1 MKFKPQLL
9 LFLFSLM
16 LAPYFYGQSS
26 EKYNSEYANFYRA
39 EELFEKEQYNS
50 AREVFTAFINDF
62 QDKNDPQYIKAR
74 YYQGLSALHL
84 YNNDAIK
91 LLQEFNNDYPENIY
105 KNSIYFKIGQYFY
118 QRKKYNDAREWLDKT
133 DRTEIDTSL
142 VAEYYFK
149 LGYSNFQLGE
159 FSEARNSFHEIKDG
173 NSTYAAP
180 ALYYYSHIAYQNKTY
195 QVALEGFLELMEDPT
210 FKNEVPYYITQIYYL
225 LGDYEKVTEFAPI
238 SEDSDSKET
247 SAEMNLLI
255 GDAYYR
261 TKKYDEAVPYLEDY
275 DKRKKTTREQD
286 YALGF
291 SYYKSQQY
299 DNAIKMFDRVS
310 RTEDE
315 LTQAALYHA
324 AECYLKKDELNYAR
338 AAFKGASELKYD
350 AEIQEDALYNYA
362 VLSYKLDYNPY
373 DEAILTFEYFLNE
386 FPNSKRTEDVYS
398 YLVNVYSST
407 KRYKSA
413 LESIERIDNLNI
425 KLKTAYQIVSYN
437 MGIEAYERGD
447 YNGAIQALKGVSKY
461 DIDPGLT
468 GAAIFWQADAL
479 YNLSKYTESIKKYR
493 DFLTIPGVTNQSLK
507 ESAYYNIAYAYFQQE
522 DWIQA
527 IEAFRTFTQLSNIQ
541 DQRKL
546 ADAYARIGDAYYTK
560 QNPEFNLAV
569 MNYKKSLEL
578 NQGNED
584 RTLFSLAKAY
594 QYLPN
599 KRQEKITTLLD
610 IINNYT
616 GSNYMIP
623 AIFEVGLSYKYEG
636 NLTKALDY
644 LNQIINDYPNNILV
658 KDAIIEIADIKYKQ
672 KKYQESESYFRR
684 VLNEYSLDTTN
695 CKRAT
700 RGLVDIY
707 RATRQQEKINTLSD
721 EYACADISEDDEEIF
736 YYETANELY
745 LNEQYEEAIPEIE
758 KYLNKYPNGRF
769 SIQLLSYLADIYY
782 QRDEK
787 EKAVSYYEQ
796 IIDRP
801 KSGFTEEAL
810 VRASKTLYNNG
821 EYERALPYYD
831 QLEGLASNPQVIYN
845 TRVGLMRCNYLL
857 ENYANAAEAAEK
869 VLKDELL
876 SDQKIKLE
884 ANYVAGMSNF
894 QIEHYQEALPY
905 LKWTA
910 DNTGEIRGTEALFT
924 LTYCHYHLENYE
936 KAEELH
942 NKLLKRKPAYD
953 YWIAKSLIL
962 QTRVF
967 VATDDLFQAEKTIN
981 LVINNYPN
989 DEDGVLEEA
998 KRVKSELMQLKDKPK
1013 DTEGDTD
1020 RSIDLNEGD
1029 DE

>member
-9 LFLFSLM
+9 LFLFSL
-16 LAPYFYGQSS
+16 LTAPFIFGQTS
-26 EKYNSEYANFYRA
+26 EKYSSEYANFYRA

-50 AREVFTAFINDF
+50 AREVFAEFLAEF
-62 QDKNDPQYIKAR
+62 KDKNDPQYIKAR
-74 YYQGLSALHL
+74 YYEGLSALHL

-118 QRKKYNDAREWLDKT
+118 QRKKYNDSREWLDKT
-133 DRTEIDTSL
+133 DKAEIDTSL
-142 VAEYYFK
+142 IAEYYFK

-159 FSEARNSFHEIKDG
+159 FAEARNSFHEIKDG

-195 QVALEGFLELMEDPT
+195 QVALEGFLKLMEDPT

-225 LGDYEKVTEFAPI
+225 LGDFEKVTEFAPMT
-238 SEDSDSKET
+238 EETDSKKT
-247 SAEMNLLI
+247 TAEMNLLI
-255 GDAYYR
+255 GDAYYKI
-261 TKKYDEAVPYLEDY
+261 KKYDEAVPFLEDY

-291 SYYKSQQY
+291 SYYKSEQY
-299 DNAIKMFDRVS
+299 ENAIKMFDRVS
-310 RTEDE
+310 RIDDE
-315 LTQAALYHA
+315 LTQAAHYHA
-324 AECYLKKDELNYAR
+324 AECYLKMEKLNYAR
-338 AAFKGASELKYD
+338 AAFKGASELD
-350 AEIQEDALYNYA
+350 FDVEIQEDALYNYA
-362 VLSYKLDYNPY
+362 VLSYELDYNPY

-386 FPNSKRTEDVYS
+386 FPNSDRTEDVYS

-413 LESIERIDNLNI
+413 LESIERIDHLNI

-437 MGIEAYERGD
+437 MGIEAFERGN
-447 YNGAIQALKGVSKY
+447 YSAAIKAFEGVSKY
-461 DIDPGLT
+461 DIDPSLT
-468 GAAIFWQADAL
+468 GGAIFWEADAF
-479 YNLSKYTESIKKYR
+479 YNMKKYTDAIKKYR
-493 DFLTIPGVTNQSLK
+493 EFLSIPGVTDNEMK
-507 ESAYYNIAYAYFQQE
+507 EAAYYNIAYSYFQQE

-546 ADAYARIGDAYYTK
+546 ADAYSRIGDAYYTK
-560 QNPEFNLAV
+560 ESPEFNKAV
-569 MNYKKSLEL
+569 LNYEKSLDL

-599 KRQEKITTLLD
+599 KRQDKITTLLN
-610 IINNYT
+610 IINNHT

-636 NLTKALDY
+636 DLPKSLDY
-644 LNQIINDYPNNILV
+644 LNQIIEDYPNNILV
-658 KDAIIEIADIKYKQ
+658 KDAIVEIADIKYKQ

-684 VLNEYSLDTTN
+684 VLNEYSLDTAN

-700 RGLVDIY
+700 NGLVDIY
-707 RATRQQEKINTLSD
+707 RATRQQEKINKLSQ
-721 EYACADISEDDEEIF
+721 EYACADISKDDEEIF

-745 LNEQYEEAIPEIE
+745 LNEEYDEAIPEIE
-758 KYLNKYPNGRF
+758 KYLNRYPEGRF
-769 SIQLLSYLADIYY
+769 SIQLISYLADIYY

-787 EKAVSYYEQ
+787 EKAVTYYEQ
-796 IIDRP
+796 IIDRS
-801 KSGFTEEAL
+801 KSDFTEEAL
-810 VRASKTLYNNG
+810 VRSSKTLYNNG
-821 EYERALPYYD
+821 EYDKALPYYE
-831 QLEGLASNPQVIYN
+831 QLEDLASNPQVIYN
-845 TRVGLMRCNYLL
+845 TRVGLMRCNYLV
-857 ENYANAAEAAEK
+857 ENHANAAEAAEK
-869 VLKDELL
+869 VLEDELL
-876 SDQKIKLE
+876 SDEKIKLE

-894 QIEHYQEALPY
+894 HSKQYEESLPY
-905 LKWTA
+905 LEWTA
-910 DNTGEIRGTEALFT
+910 ENTGEERGTEALFT
-924 LTYCHYHLENYE
+924 LTYSHYHLENYD

-942 NKLLKRKPAYD
+942 NELLKRKPAYD
-953 YWIAKSLIL
+953 FWIAKSLIL
-962 QTRVF
+962 QARVF
-967 VATDDLFQAEKTIN
+967 VATDNLIQAEKTIN

-989 DEDGVLEEA
+989 DEDGVLTEA
-998 KRVKSELMQLKDKPK
+998 ERVKSELMQLKDKPK
-1013 DTEGDTD
+1013 DTEDDTD
-1020 RSIDLNEGD
+1020 RSIDLNEDD

>member
-9 LFLFSLM
+9 LFLFSL
-16 LAPYFYGQSS
+16 LAAPFIFGQTS
-26 EKYNSEYANFYRA
+26 EKYSSEYANFYRA

-50 AREVFTAFINDF
+50 AREVFAEFLAEFKDE
-62 QDKNDPQYIKAR
+62 NDPQYIKAR

-91 LLQEFNNDYPENIY
+91 ILQEFNNDYPENIY
-105 KNSIYFKIGQYFY
+105 KNSIYFKIGHYFY
-118 QRKKYNDAREWLDKT
+118 QRKKYNDARIWLDKT
-133 DRTEIDTSL
+133 DKAEIDTSL
-142 VAEYYFK
+142 IAEYYFK

-159 FSEARNSFHEIKDG
+159 YSEARNSFHEIKDG
-173 NSTYAAP
+173 SSTYAAP
-180 ALYYYSHIAYQNKTY
+180 ALYYYSHIAYQSKTY

-225 LGDYEKVTEFAPI
+225 LGDFEKVTAFAPMA
-238 SEDSDSKET
+238 ENPDSKES

-255 GDAYYR
+255 GDAYYKI
-261 TKKYDEAVPYLEDY
+261 KKYDEAVPYLEDY
-275 DKRKKTTREQD
+275 NKRKTTTREQD
-286 YALGF
+286 YTLGF
-291 SYYKSQQY
+291 AYYKSAHC
-299 DNAIKMFDRVS
+299 DEAIKMFDRVS
-310 RTEDE
+310 RTKDE
-315 LTQAALYHA
+315 LAQAAHYHA
-324 AECYLKKDELNYAR
+324 AECYLKMDKLNYAR
-338 AAFKGASELKYD
+338 AAFKGASELEFD
-350 AEIQEDALYNYA
+350 AGIQEDALYNYA
-362 VLSYKLDYNPY
+362 VLSYELDYNPY
-373 DEAILTFEYFLNE
+373 DEAILTFEYFLYE

-398 YLVNVYSST
+398 YLVNVYSNT

-413 LESIERIDNLNI
+413 LESIERIDLLNI
-425 KLKTAYQIVSYN
+425 RLKTAYQIVSYN
-437 MGIEAYERGD
+437 MGIEAFERGD

-461 DIDPGLT
+461 DIDPSLT
-468 GAAIFWQADAL
+468 GAAIFWHADAL
-479 YNLSKYTESIKKYR
+479 YNLSKYTEAIKKYR
-493 DFLTIPGVTNQSLK
+493 EFLTVPGVTNQSLK

-541 DQRKL
+541 NQKKL

-569 MNYKKSLEL
+569 LNYEKSIDF

-599 KRQEKITTLLD
+599 KRQDKIKALLD

-636 NLTKALDY
+636 NLTKAMDY
-644 LNQIINDYPNNILV
+644 LNQIINDYPSNILV

-684 VLNEYSLDTTN
+684 VLNEFSLDTTN

-700 RGLVDIY
+700 NGLADIY
-707 RATRQQEKINTLSD
+707 RATRQQEKITKLSK

-745 LNEQYEEAIPEIE
+745 LNEEYDEAIPEIE
-758 KYLNKYPNGRF
+758 KYLTKYPNGRF

-787 EKAVSYYEQ
+787 EKAISYYEQ

-821 EYERALPYYD
+821 EYERALPYYE
-831 QLEGLASNPQVIYN
+831 QLEDLASNPQVIYN

-857 ENYANAAEAAEK
+857 ENHANAAEAAEE
-869 VLKDELL
+869 VLEDKLL
-876 SDQKIKLE
+876 SDKDIKLE
-884 ANYVAGMSNF
+884 VNYIAGMSNF
-894 QIEHYQEALPY
+894 RIEQYQESLPY

-910 DNTGEIRGTEALFT
+910 DNTGEVRGTEALYT
-924 LTYCHYHLENYE
+924 LAYSHYHLENHK

-942 NKLLKRKPAYD
+942 NNLLKRKPAYD

-967 VATDDLFQAEKTIN
+967 MATDNLFQAEKTIN

-989 DEDGVLEEA
+989 DNDDVLTEA
-998 KRVKSELMQLKDKPK
+998 NRVKSELMQLKDKPK
-1013 DTEGDTD
+1013 NTEDDTD